1 MDKLLDTELLH
12 AVLKADLVGVQ
23 KAIERGADVN
33 SLYGN
38 WDVFDVF
45 DSMGLE
51 IRDALLVARTNAVLV
66 NPPHDKWTLSY
77 LMEELCDLG
86 RLDLLNKLIE
96 NGKLIQ
102 IEMSALLPVA
112 VRAGQLAV
120 VQRLIQ
126 AGADVNYFDGST
138 FVFELDELEK
148 FTEIRDALLDA
159 RTNAVLADRGG
170 YEEWLLSQVSALGRL
185 DLVNKLI
192 GKGIDV
198 NVDKEWGCAPL
209 HAAARAGHLAV
220 VQRLIAAGADVDAE
234 DCDGKAAWEE
244 CTPEIEDVLLA
255 CSD

>member
-1 MDKLLDTELLH
+1 MEKLLETELLH

-33 SLYGN
+33 SLNGN
-38 WDVFDVF
+38 WDLFDV
-45 DSMGLE
+45 SIGLE
-51 IRDALLVARTNAVLV
+51 IRDALLVARTNAVLA
-66 NPPHDKWTLSY
+66 NPTHDKWTLSF
-77 LMEELCDLG
+77 LMEEMCDLG
-86 RLDLLNKLIE
+86 RVDLLNKLIE
-96 NGKLIQ
+96 NGKLIENE
-102 IEMSALLPVA
+102 ISALLLVA
-112 VRAGQLAV
+112 VRAGQLAF

-138 FVFELDELEK
+138 FLFDLDELETT
-148 FTEIRDALLDA
+148 TEIRDALLDA
-159 RTNAVLADRGG
+159 RTNAVLADRGA
-170 YEEWLLSQVSALGRL
+170 YEKWLLSQVSALGRL

-192 GKGIDV
+192 GKGVGV
-198 NVDKEWGCAPL
+198 NVDKEWGCSPL